1 MKLAEGRA
9 PKDPE
14 EGESASVAAT
24 GGPQTEAVVD
34 LDAIAHNVRVLREFA
49 GDAALMAVIK
59 ADGYNHGAV
68 AVARTALS
76 AGARELGVT
85 TIGEALVLRAA
96 GITAPVLAWLHG
108 VDADFAAA
116 ISADVEIGVS
126 SPRHL
131 AAVVTAARDLGR
143 TATVTLKVDTGLN
156 RNGVSQTDWPQML
169 EDLVAARNEGTI
181 RLRGVFSHLAHSD
194 EPHHDV
200 IDHQKQRLIDAVADV
215 RAQGFEPEVVHLS
228 NSAATVTRP
237 DLRFDMVRPGI
248 AIYGLSPV
256 PEMGDFGLRPAMTL
270 RAKVIL
276 VKKVAAGEGVSYG
289 HLWTAPRDTTL
300 ALLPVGYADGLPRS
314 LSGRFE
320 VQLGGKRRQAVG
332 RICMD
337 QVMVDLGPDGDGVRE
352 GDTAIFFGN
361 GDQGEPNA
369 QAWAEVLD
377 TIHYEIVTGLRGRTE
392 RTYIGGEGIS

>member
-1 MKLAEGRA
+1 MTLAQGRA
-9 PKDPE
+9 PKEPA
-14 EGESASVAAT
+14 EGKASRLDDAV
-24 GGPQTEAVVD
+24 GPQTEAVVD

-85 TIGEALVLRAA
+85 TIAEALVLREA

-108 VDADFAAA
+108 VDADFSSA
-116 ISADVEIGVS
+116 IRSDVEIGVS

-131 AAVVTAARDLGR
+131 AAVVDAARVLGQP
-143 TATVTLKVDTGLN
+143 ATVTLKVDTGLN
-156 RNGVSQTDWPQML
+156 RNGVSRTEWPKML
-169 EDLVAARNEGTI
+169 DDLATARDEGTI

-200 IDHQKQRLIDAVADV
+200 IDMQKQRLIDAVADV
-215 RAQGFEPEVVHLS
+215 RARGFDPEVVHLS

-256 PEMGDFGLRPAMTL
+256 PELGDFGLRPAMTL

-289 HLWTAPRDTTL
+289 HQWVAPHDTTL
-300 ALLPVGYADGLPRS
+300 ALLPVGYADGLSRS
-314 LSGRFE
+314 LSGKFE
-320 VQLGGKRRQAVG
+320 VQLGGKRRRAVG

-337 QVMVDLGPDGDGVRE
+337 QVLVDLGPDGDGVRE

-369 QAWAEVLD
+369 QAWADVLD
-377 TIHYEIVTGLRGRTE
+377 TIHYEVVTGIRGRTV
-392 RTYIGGEGIS
+392 RTYIGGGTS

>member
-1 MKLAEGRA
+1 MTIAEGRT
-9 PKDPE
+9 PKEPLK
-14 EGESASVAAT
+14 GRAA
-24 GGPQTEAVVD
+24 GSSSPVQPQTEAVVD
-34 LDAIAHNVRVLREFA
+34 LGAIAHNVRVLRAHA

-68 AVARTALS
+68 AVARTALE

-85 TIGEALVLRAA
+85 TIAEALVLRGA

-108 VDADFAAA
+108 LDADFASA
-116 ISADVEIGVS
+116 IVSNVEIGVS

-131 AAVVTAARDLGR
+131 AAVVDAARELGR
-143 TATVTLKVDTGLN
+143 CATVTVKVDTGLN
-156 RNGVSQTDWPQML
+156 RNGVSRTEWPRML
-169 EDLVAARNEGTI
+169 AELADARDEGAV

-200 IDHQKQRLIDAVADV
+200 IDRQKQRLIEAVADV
-215 RAQGFEPEVVHLS
+215 RGRGFDPEVVHLS
-228 NSAATVTRP
+228 NSAATLTRP
-237 DLRFDMVRPGI
+237 DLQFDMVRPGI

-256 PEMGDFGLRPAMTL
+256 PELGDFGLRPAMTL
-270 RAKVIL
+270 RARVIL

-289 HLWTAPRDTTL
+289 HLWVAPRETTL

-320 VQLGGKRRQAVG
+320 VLLGGKRRPAVG

-337 QVMVDLGPDGDGVRE
+337 QVMVDLGPDGGGVRE
-352 GDTAIFFGN
+352 GDTAVFFGN
-361 GDQGEPNA
+361 GDHGEPHA
-369 QAWAEVLD
+369 QAWADALD
-377 TIHYEIVTGLRGRTE
+377 TIHYEIVTGIRGRTV
-392 RTYIGGEGIS
+392 RTYTSGETAS